1 MYPCVSFAQQNHT
14 SVTHNSESYQSNIIA
29 FEHANERQ
37 PNCQENNIRH
47 TLSCNAINT
56 GLFYVLHIARSLSVR
71 PSRTL
76 HVACS
81 ARFANYA
88 NSCTRSVSVTHAK
101 LRIKRIARTI

>member
-56 GLFYVLHIARSLSVR
+56 GLFYVLHIAHSL
-71 PSRTL
+71 
-76 HVACS
+76 CS
-81 ARFANYA
+81 SLTHTAR
-88 NSCTRSVSVTHAK
+88 CMQ
-101 LRIKRIARTI
+101 RTICQLR